1 MLNGILVKRIKTLQR
16 AAGVDDDSYRAM
28 LAGYGVESCRD
39 LDAVQ
44 AASVI
49 SFLQVLVDGSGNRR
63 PRRSTGAKR
72 YEDLD
77 GRSAEWATSKQLRML
92 EAMWMDV
99 TRQKTR
105 EKAMLAYHSW
115 LMHKFGLTSA
125 EMIAREDV
133 GKVKMALASMRK
145 KSVAASSI

>member
-1 MLNGILVKRIKTLQR
+1 MLNNMLVKRIKTLQR
-16 AAGVDDDSYRAM
+16 SAGVDDESYRAM
-28 LAGYGVESCRD
+28 LAGYGVESCKD

-49 SFLQVLVDGSGNRR
+49 GFLQGFVSGPSRIEKR
-63 PRRSTGAKR
+63 GGAQAPKR
-72 YEDLD
+72 YEDLE
-77 GRSAEWATSKQLRML
+77 GRDSEWATPKQLRML

-99 TRQKTR
+99 TVQKSR
-105 EKAMLAYHSW
+105 EKALLAYHLW

-133 GKVKMALASMRK
+133 GKVKMALASMRR
-145 KSVAASSI
+145 KSVAQ